1 MRRLIIVLALIG
13 FAGRAFAADLP
24 AIAHEPIAYVPAFP
38 SYFRWE
44 GFYAGGQ
51 LTAGDANGDFKTS
64 TQPVLA
70 LALRNLALENEQ
82 MPSNWQVLGQSDT
95 RAAGFGGFLG
105 YNLQFESAVV
115 GLELNYTHSNFNISA
130 SNFPISRLTPPLS
143 NGAQYEVDLT
153 GSAAVQIQDF
163 ATLRARLG
171 WVADNFMPYFTFG
184 AAVARADLDVS
195 VHCHCVQLANPPSI
209 PQVDFSFTQSQTK
222 DSAFLFGYAA
232 GFGVDI
238 ALTRNLFGRLEY
250 EYLQFPPVMNITT
263 HINIA
268 RAGLALK
275 F

>member
-24 AIAHEPIAYVPAFP
+24 AIAHEPNAYIPAFP
-38 SYFRWE
+38 SYFQWQ
-44 GFYAGGQ
+44 GFYVGGQ
-51 LTAGDANGDFKTS
+51 LTAGDANADFKTS
-64 TQPVLA
+64 TQPLLE
-70 LALRNLALENEQ
+70 LALRNLALQNEQ
-82 MPSNWQVLGQSDT
+82 APSTWQVLGQSDA

-105 YNLQFESAVV
+105 YNAQFENAVI
-115 GLELNYTHSNFNISA
+115 GLEFNYTHSNFNIGA
-130 SNFPISRLTPPLS
+130 ATTPISRLTPALS
-143 NGAQYEVDLT
+143 NGAQYVVSLT
-153 GSAAVQIQDF
+153 GSGSVQIQDF

-184 AAVARADLDVS
+184 AAVARADMDVS
-195 VHCHCVQLANPPSI
+195 VTCTCIQLANPPNV

-222 DSAFLFGYAA
+222 SQAFLFGYAGGA
-232 GFGVDI
+232 GVDI
-238 ALTRNLFGRLEY
+238 GLTRNLFGRLEY
-250 EYLQFPPVMNITT
+250 EYLQFPPVWRITT